1 MMTKRSILV
10 LDCTLKGEPSEG
22 KLLKQFF
29 SICRLFKPAKA
40 KAVCYSVKSKSELL
54 SKLDTGKRYDIIHI
68 SAHGLK
74 EGPRDATIGNGSTWE
89 VSAEEIDGLHHTAK
103 LVFLNACVSDTKK
116 MAEAFNSDYFIAPS
130 TEVRWDDAAL
140 FSLMFY
146 KRYVVDGVSIKS
158 AFQFA
163 RSHTKTGKDYKGFW
177 YKK

>member
-1 MMTKRSILV
+1 MTKRSILV

-29 SICRLFKPAKA
+29 SICRLFKPARA

-54 SKLDTGKRYDIIHI
+54 RKLDTGKRYDIIHI

-89 VSAEEIDGLHHTAK
+89 VSAEEIDGLHHAAK
-103 LVFLNACVSDTKK
+103 LVFLDACVSDTKK

-130 TEVRWDDAAL
+130 TEVRWDDAAM

-146 KRYVVDGVSIKS
+146 KRYVVDGVSIKN

-163 RSHTKTGKDYKGFW
+163 RSHTKTGKDYRSYW